1 MNTVNSNWRNRPT
14 TIDHVSNDVD
24 YIISIDENGTSNLQ
38 KVLDAKRTGKTV
50 PDSEKHFA
58 LTACLI
64 RTSDFPAATDMVME
78 LKHRYWHNAMFS
90 YGGKEKRVC
99 LHSREIRGRKE
110 AFHPDVIDYPSF
122 ILDLTQLIEDI
133 PMTVYASHI
142 DKVRHVNRYFYP
154 DSPYDLCM
162 NFVLERI
169 MKDIGENEKCI
180 VILESRGKA
189 EDMILL
195 NQIKELID
203 HGNRYNPASR
213 FSKICGVYFNPKWS
227 KECQCQK
234 SYWSL
239 EIADVCSYPVY
250 KYFAHGKKDRAFDV
264 VEEKFKNYPT
274 YRGRGLKTFP

>member
-1 MNTVNSNWRNRPT
+1 MNSNWRNRPT
-14 TIDHVSNDVD
+14 TIELVSKDID
-24 YIISIDENGTSNLQ
+24 YVISIDENGTGNLKKILQ
-38 KVLDAKRTGKTV
+38 ARKAGKTV
-50 PDSEKHFA
+50 PESEQHFA

-64 RTSDFPAATDMVME
+64 RSADFIPASEMVME
-78 LKHRYWHNAMFS
+78 LKRRYWDNAIFT
-90 YGGKEKRVC
+90 YGNTPKRVC
-99 LHSREIRGRKE
+99 FHSKEIRGHKG
-110 AFHPDVIDYPSF
+110 AFHPDVIDYEPF
-122 ILDLTQLIEDI
+122 VLDLTQLIEDL
-133 PMTVYASHI
+133 PMTIYAAHI
-142 DKVRHVNRYFYP
+142 DKVRHVNRYVRP

-169 MKDIGENEKCI
+169 MRDIGENERCI
-180 VILESRGKA
+180 VVLESRGKV
-189 EDMILL
+189 EDMELL

-227 KECQCQK
+227 KEYNCQK

-250 KYFAHGKKDRAFDV
+250 KYFAHGKRDKAFDV
-264 VEEKFKNYPT
+264 VETKLKNYPS